1 MRFLFIDLENVR
13 SNGLEGVLSLEAED
27 QVFIF
32 YSENANNLTIPTLE
46 NINNSKATVKFIN
59 TNFIGSNAMDFQIV
73 SLLGAMIER
82 HKKGFFS
89 IISHDN
95 GFKSALTFCER
106 YFTDYPIS
114 LGKFDNIISAI
125 AYDLKHP
132 VTGDTEGKVTIKK
145 KKKGDAGKNQ
155 TKQTDEKAVITGRRD
170 EQQQQQQQQKQERQ
184 SGQGERQNEN
194 AGDKTGDQNG
204 VRKQENG
211 KNDKADKKNDGEKN
225 VSSQGEKEKASGEKK
240 EGRNRRRRRQNVSN
254 TEEPAQNKQNTAP
267 VTAGPDMQYIY
278 EYLKGFLSVKTID
291 IYASK
296 IHEALL
302 VSNTK
307 DELHKFFKNRCG
319 EDEGEALFKLLQGD
333 FENMK
338 RQARK

>member
-59 TNFIGSNAMDFQIV
+59 TNFVGSNAMDFQIV

-82 HKKGFFS
+82 YKQGFFS

-106 YFTDYPIS
+106 YFSDYPIN

-132 VTGDTEGKVTIKK
+132 IKGVADGKALIKK
-145 KKKGDAGKNQ
+145 KDKNDNTVNRQ
-155 TKQTDEKAVITGRRD
+155 KHDDKAVITGRRENRDD
-170 EQQQQQQQQKQERQ
+170 ESKQTEEQKNSDRNKNTN
-184 SGQGERQNEN
+184 RNEEN
-194 AGDKTGDQNG
+194 SRPVAQDQ
-204 VRKQENG
+204 
-211 KNDKADKKNDGEKN
+211 A
-225 VSSQGEKEKASGEKK
+225 APEKK
-240 EGRNRRRRRQNVSN
+240 DGRNRRKRKNNQPQNNGAVGAQKKQN
-254 TEEPAQNKQNTAP
+254 TEEP
-267 VTAGPDMQYIY
+267 VSAGPDMQYIY
-278 EYLKGFLSVKTID
+278 EYLKDMLSVKTID
-291 IYASK
+291 VYASK

-302 VSNTK
+302 VANTK
-307 DELHKFFKNRCG
+307 DELHKFFKNKCG
-319 EDEGEALFKLLQGD
+319 EDEGEALFKLLHGD

>member
-1 MRFLFIDLENVR
+1 MRFFFIDLENVR
-13 SNGLEGVLSLEAED
+13 SNGLEGVLSLEADD

-59 TNFIGSNAMDFQIV
+59 TNFVGSNAMDFQIV

-82 HKKGFFS
+82 YKKGFFS
-89 IISHDN
+89 IVSHDN

-132 VTGDTEGKVTIKK
+132 INGAIEGNGAIKK
-145 KKKGDAGKNQ
+145 KKKK
-155 TKQTDEKAVITGRRD
+155 TDGADRRQQDDDKAVITGRKDVEDSASQD
-170 EQQQQQQQQKQERQ
+170 EGTAENDKTTPGGEKSTSSE
-184 SGQGERQNEN
+184 SGQN
-194 AGDKTGDQNG
+194 
-204 VRKQENG
+204 QE
-211 KNDKADKKNDGEKN
+211 KRAK
-225 VSSQGEKEKASGEKK
+225 
-240 EGRNRRRRRQNVSN
+240 RNRRRRKASSDTDDAVKRGQNSTEPVS
-254 TEEPAQNKQNTAP
+254 
-267 VTAGPDMQYIY
+267 AGPDMKYIY
-278 EYLKGFLSVKTID
+278 DYLKDILSVKTID
-291 IYASK
+291 VYASK

-302 VSNTK
+302 VANNK
-307 DELHKFFKNRCG
+307 DELHKFFKNKCG

>member
-1 MRFLFIDLENVR
+1 MSDSGKTESEASFDRFRTGGFRYMRFFFIDLENVR
-13 SNGLEGVLSLEAED
+13 SNGLEGVLSLDAED

-59 TNFIGSNAMDFQIV
+59 TNFVGSNAMDFQIV

-82 HKKGFFS
+82 HKQGFFS

-114 LGKFDNIISAI
+114 VGKFDNIISAI

-132 VTGDTEGKVTIKK
+132 VKGNNSGNAPIRKK
-145 KKKGDAGKNQ
+145 KDPEGTKKQ
-155 TKQTDEKAVITGRRD
+155 KQHEDKAVITGRKD
-170 EQQQQQQQQKQERQ
+170 GHEEVQPAQKQPLQKQQQNQEPGRDPAVDTDRQ
-184 SGQGERQNEN
+184 TAEN
-194 AGDKTGDQNG
+194 TP
-204 VRKQENG
+204 
-211 KNDKADKKNDGEKN
+211 
-225 VSSQGEKEKASGEKK
+225 EKK
-240 EGRNRRRRRQNVSN
+240 EGRNRRRRRSSKANAEDANAKQSAAEPVS
-254 TEEPAQNKQNTAP
+254 
-267 VTAGPDMQYIY
+267 AGPDMQYIY
-278 EYLKGFLSVKTID
+278 DYLKDMLSVKTID
-291 IYASK
+291 VYAAK

-302 VSNTK
+302 VANSK
-307 DELHKFFKNRCG
+307 EELHKFFKMKCG
-319 EDEGEALFKLLQGD
+319 EDEGEALFKLLHGD

-338 RQARK
+338 RKARK